1 MALKSLKLDLRRK
14 PKRHFA
20 PTMLESSFAEIAW
33 EKSRHAATR
42 WAVVGGVVGLLV
54 GIVAFAPAS
63 WLAAAITSGTQQ
75 RLQLAEARGTIWS
88 GSAVVVLT
96 GGEGS
101 RDASSLPGRLEWS
114 LGLQGLGVQLKTR
127 HACCLNGEVAL
138 QIKPGLSGMT
148 VVVPPKPD
156 WIGQW
161 PAAFL
166 TGLGTPFNTLRLGGV
181 VRLSSPGLTLQ
192 TVQGRVLV
200 EGRADI
206 ELLNVSS
213 RMSSLETLGSYRM
226 TLTGDP
232 ARAGGPSQL
241 NLTTLEG
248 ALQLS
253 GSGTVGQNGT
263 RFRGEAQASE
273 GNETTLSN
281 LLNIIGRRDG
291 ARSVIS
297 IG

>member
-1 MALKSLKLDLRRK
+1 MALSLRRK
-14 PKRHFA
+14 PKRQFS

-33 EKSRHAATR
+33 EKSRHAASR
-42 WAVVGGVVGLLV
+42 WGVAGAVLGLLAGV
-54 GIVAFAPAS
+54 VAFAPAS
-63 WLAAAITSGTQQ
+63 WLAAAVNSGTSQ
-75 RLQLAEARGTIWS
+75 RLQLAEARGTVWS
-88 GSAVVVLT
+88 GSAVLVLT

-101 RDASSLPGRLEWS
+101 RDASSLPGRFEWS
-114 LGLQGLGVQLKTR
+114 LGLQGLGLQMKAR

-138 QIKPGLSGMT
+138 QIKPGLSGAT
-148 VVVPPKPD
+148 VVVQPRPD

-166 TGLGTPFNTLRLGGV
+166 TGLGTPFNTLRLGGAL
-181 VRLSSPGLTLQ
+181 RLSSPGLTLQ
-192 TVQGRVLV
+192 TVQGRLLV
-200 EGRADI
+200 QGRADF

-213 RMSSLETLGSYRM
+213 RMSTLETLGSYRM

-232 ARAGGPSQL
+232 AGTGPSQL
-241 NLTTLEG
+241 TLSTLEG

-253 GSGTVGQNGT
+253 GSGTVGQNGL

-273 GNETTLSN
+273 GNENSLSN